1 MTDTFRSDEQRPL
14 SPDFVRRFL
23 LGLLP
28 EKEAETLREQLFG
41 QPSLVEEIAAHED
54 DLIDAFSRGELEGAE
69 KDAFDALYLA
79 HPEKRRRVV
88 VSRALIHAA
97 RTQAAPGGARLS
109 TPSGVAEVP
118 AAVTALRAEI
128 AAGEALNNH
137 GNVRAFPARRG
148 RLLPALTGLAA
159 AAALVLAAL
168 TTFQRGKLEERLSAA
183 ETLHRQQI
191 ALLTSQVNE
200 QKAAALRAEAARVAA
215 EAALAARDAATSTAV
230 TTVSTV
236 ATPVVK
242 ALKRAVFTLAMDLV
256 RGEGEPRRLTLPS
269 DVDEVQLKL
278 EVDGNEPYKL
288 FYVTLRSASGR
299 QVFSRGRLSGERVS
313 GNRQVTLN
321 LRQEVL
327 PEGRYELQLQGL
339 TESGRAE
346 DIGYYYFHV
355 NHRNGV

>member
-41 QPSLVEEIAAHED
+41 QPSMVEEIGAHED
-54 DLIDAFSRGELEGAE
+54 DLIDAYSRGELAGAE

-88 VSRALIHAA
+88 VSRALLQAA
-97 RTQAAPGGARLS
+97 RTQVASGGARLS

-137 GNVRAFPARRG
+137 GNVRTFPARRS

-168 TTFQRGKLEERLSAA
+168 TTVQRGKLEERLSAA

-191 ALLTSQVNE
+191 ALLTTQVNE
-200 QKAAALRAEAARVAA
+200 QKAAVLRAEAARVAA
-215 EAALAARDAATSTAV
+215 EAALAARDAATS

-313 GNRQVTLN
+313 GNRLVTLN

-355 NHRNGV
+355 NHRSGV

>member
-14 SPDFVRRFL
+14 SPEFVRRFL

-41 QPSLVEEIAAHED
+41 QPSMVEEIAAHED
-54 DLIDAFSRGELEGAE
+54 DLIDAYSRGELLGAE

-88 VSRALIHAA
+88 VSRALLEAA
-97 RTQAAPGGARLS
+97 RSQAAPGGARLS

-118 AAVTALRAEI
+118 PAVAALRAEI
-128 AAGEALNNH
+128 AAEEAR
-137 GNVRAFPARRG
+137 GNVAVFPGG
-148 RLLPALTGLAA
+148 RSRILPALTGLAA

-168 TTFQRGKLEERLSAA
+168 TTLQRSRLEERLSAA
-183 ETLHRQQI
+183 ESLHSQKV
-191 ALLTSQVNE
+191 ALLERQVKE
-200 QKAAALRAEAARVAA
+200 QTAAALRAETARVAA
-215 EAALAARDAATSTAV
+215 EAALAARDAATS
-230 TTVSTV
+230 
-236 ATPVVK
+236 ATPIAK
-242 ALKRAVFTLAMDLV
+242 AVKRAVFTLAMDLV

-313 GNRQVTLN
+313 GNRLVTLN

-339 TESGRAE
+339 TESGKAE

>member
-41 QPSLVEEIAAHED
+41 QPSMVEEIAAHED
-54 DLIDAFSRGELEGAE
+54 DLIDAYSRGELAGAE
-69 KDAFDALYLA
+69 KDAFDALYLS

-88 VSRALIHAA
+88 VSRALLQAA
-97 RTQAAPGGARLS
+97 RTQVASGGARLS

-137 GNVRAFPARRG
+137 GNVRTFPARRS

-168 TTFQRGKLEERLSAA
+168 TTVQRGKLEERLSAA

-215 EAALAARDAATSTAV
+215 EAALAARDAALDDGDDGFDGGD
-230 TTVSTV
+230 
-236 ATPVVK
+236 PVVK
-242 ALKRAVFTLAMDLV
+242 ALKRGVHARDGRW
-256 RGEGEPRRLTLPS
+256 RGGEPADAALRRRRGPVSSRSTATS
-269 DVDEVQLKL
+269 QV
-278 EVDGNEPYKL
+278 
-288 FYVTLRSASGR
+288 FYVTLAARAPL
-299 QVFSRGRLSGERVS
+299 VFSRGRLRERVLKPP
-313 GNRQVTLN
+313 VTLN
-321 LRQEVL
+321 LRQVL